1 VLGDKGPEEP
11 IVSCAVKGALLC
23 LSFIEG
29 EICHHSS
36 TVAIGCK
43 GGKKT
48 GMDHRE
54 VLKEMIRVRSFKRS
68 DTPSFPLT
76 SGKMS
81 SFYFNLKAVT
91 LASEGMYH
99 IGHVV
104 LDKIEA
110 LGLQPKAVGGL
121 TMGADP
127 IANATSL
134 VSHLRGKNVQAFS
147 IRKEPKKH
155 GLKLQ
160 IEGDLKPYDD
170 VIIIDDVVTTGGSTI
185 KAIDVAREHDLNVM
199 TVIILVDRCEE
210 NGRENIEEKGVKVH
224 SIFAVNHFF

>member
-1 VLGDKGPEEP
+1 
-11 IVSCAVKGALLC
+11 
-23 LSFIEG
+23 
-29 EICHHSS
+29 
-36 TVAIGCK
+36 
-43 GGKKT
+43 
-48 GMDHRE
+48 MDHRE

-81 SFYFNLKAVT
+81 SFYFNLKTVT
-91 LASEGMYH
+91 LSSEGMYH

-104 LDKIEA
+104 LDKIET
-110 LGLQPKAVGGL
+110 LGLQPKAIGGL

-134 VSHLRGKNVQAFS
+134 VSHLREKNVQAFS

-170 VIIIDDVVTTGGSTI
+170 VIVIDDVVTTGGSTI
-185 KAIDVAREHDLNVM
+185 KAIDIAREHDLNVM
-199 TVIILVDRCEE
+199 AVIILVDRCEE
-210 NGRENIEEKGVKVH
+210 KGRENIEEKGVKVH
-224 SIFAVNHFF
+224 SIFTVNDFF

>member
-1 VLGDKGPEEP
+1 VLRFLIQTGEKADKGTSMEH
-11 IVSCAVKGALLC
+11 K
-23 LSFIEG
+23 
-29 EICHHSS
+29 
-36 TVAIGCK
+36 
-43 GGKKT
+43 
-48 GMDHRE
+48 D
-54 VLKEMIRVRSFKRS
+54 VLKKMIKARSFKKS

-81 SFYFNLKAVT
+81 SFYFNLKSVT
-91 LASEGMYH
+91 MASEGMFH

-104 LDKIEA
+104 LDKIDA
-110 LGLQPKAVGGL
+110 LGLQPKAIGGL

-127 IANATSL
+127 IANATAL
-134 VSHLRGKNVQAFS
+134 VSHLRDRDIQAFS

-160 IEGDLKPYDD
+160 IEGDLNAQDD

-199 TVIILVDRCEE
+199 AVIILVDRCEE
-210 NGRENIEEKGVKVH
+210 KGRENIEKKGVKVH
-224 SIFAVNHFF
+224 AIFTVHDFI